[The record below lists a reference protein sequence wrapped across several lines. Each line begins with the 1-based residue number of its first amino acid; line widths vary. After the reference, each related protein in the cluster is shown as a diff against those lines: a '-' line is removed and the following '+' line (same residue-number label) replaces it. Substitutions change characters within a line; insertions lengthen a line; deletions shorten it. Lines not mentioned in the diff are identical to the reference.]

1 MYLIN
6 YFTILVIVL
15 LVFVISSIV
24 FLLSFL
30 LFYQSVNDEKNSI
43 YECGFV
49 PFGDARSKFEVKF
62 YLVSILFIVFDL
74 EIAFLLPCVAA
85 ISKFDL
91 FGLIILVVFLI
102 LVALGFAY
110 EWKTGAMNW

>member
-6 YFTILVIVL
+6 YTTIAILLLLALVI
-15 LVFVISSIV
+15 SCAV

-30 LFYQSVNDEKNSI
+30 FFYQTLNDEKNSI

-49 PFGDARSKFEVKF
+49 PFGDARNKFEVKF

-74 EIAFLLPCVAA
+74 EIAFLLPCVASIA
-85 ISKFDL
+85 KFGS
-91 FGLIILVVFLI
+91 FGLSALALFL
-102 LVALGFAY
+102 LLLALGFAY
-110 EWKTGAMNW
+110 E